1 MHHGMHKG
9 LGKEA
14 GGQGE
19 SRPCGRARHRR
30 GGFVAKEAS
39 GRTRRKWRGAP
50 FQNRQYWGRQAN
62 WAGGA
67 RCLDAA
73 PNAAGLGA
81 SLGRG
86 EDRRLARPFEGTG
99 ETGVDGKTRN
109 GKTRTRDRRACS
121 RGFEAT
127 LGCRRRA
134 DVQDVVGERFGVVH
148 LAVSMMRVGLEKAGA
163 ARESRASP
171 FAPFIS
177 NPAAPLA

>member
-1 MHHGMHKG
+1 MHHGMQKG

-14 GGQGE
+14 GRQGE

-30 GGFVAKEAS
+30 GGFVAKEAT

-50 FQNRQYWGRQAN
+50 FQNPQYWGRQAN

-73 PNAAGLGA
+73 PNAARLGA

-86 EDRRLARPFEGTG
+86 EDRRLARPFERTG
-99 ETGVDGKTRN
+99 ETGVD

-177 NPAAPLA
+177 NPAASLA